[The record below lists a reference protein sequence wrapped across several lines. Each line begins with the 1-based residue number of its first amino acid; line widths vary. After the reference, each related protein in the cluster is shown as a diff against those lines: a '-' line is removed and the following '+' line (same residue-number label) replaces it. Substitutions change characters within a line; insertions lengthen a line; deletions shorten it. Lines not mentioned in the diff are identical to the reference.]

1 MKDLTKPA
9 AEPFELIDN
18 FKHEY
23 TFVGNDGPALYFK
36 TDLDAPR
43 GRLIAI
49 DLDAGKRGQAPFVPS
64 RAPNE
69 VWSRAVPANGAS
81 PLFPAAKN
89 WREIVPQAKAT
100 LVEMSFVGDRF
111 IATYLHDVAPLVKVF
126 SREGRFLRDVE
137 LPGIGAV
144 TGFRGKRTDK
154 ETFYTFSSF
163 ATPPSLYHYD
173 VASGASSLFR
183 RAEGKFNP
191 DDFQVRQ
198 VFYTSKDGTRVPM
211 FIAAKKGIALDGSNP
226 TLLYGYGGFNI
237 SLPPAFAISRVAWM
251 EMGGVY
257 AQPNLRGGGEFGE
270 AWHKAGTKLHKQNV
284 FDDFIAAAEWLI
296 AQKYTRRDRL
306 AIQGGSNGGLLV
318 GAVMTQRPD
327 LFGACLPAVG
337 VMDMLRFQKFTEGRT
352 WVDDY
357 GSAADSPEQFR
368 ALFAY
373 SPYHN
378 VKPGTCY
385 PPTLITTADTDD
397 RVVPGHSFKFAAA
410 LQAVQACDNPVLI
423 RIDTRAGHGA
433 GKPTGK
439 RIDEITDLWA
449 FLVKGLKMKL
459 PDDGQARAATR
470 VAVISPGAAGV
481 EWLASLV
488 ESRLAQKPAVVLLN
502 RQDIKKIL
510 REQELQALLA
520 PAGVA
525 QRTSL
530 GKLLQADLLVL
541 IEGRKEPR
549 PHAQVVV
556 CETRRGLRLYAA
568 PVEFSEDPETVA
580 ELVVQAV
587 EAAMGK
593 NAEQIREII
602 AIPPFVSNDLGFES
616 QGSAAPH
623 GRPAGV
629 EAFGPPRGAGRR
641 VGRGPGGGRRVGHGR
656 WREPPAQA
664 AALSLR

>member
-1 MKDLTKPA
+1 MA
-9 AEPFELIDN
+9 
-18 FKHEY
+18 
-23 TFVGNDGPALYFK
+23 
-36 TDLDAPR
+36 
-43 GRLIAI
+43 
-49 DLDAGKRGQAPFVPS
+49 
-64 RAPNE
+64 
-69 VWSRAVPANGAS
+69 
-81 PLFPAAKN
+81 
-89 WREIVPQAKAT
+89 
-100 LVEMSFVGDRF
+100 
-111 IATYLHDVAPLVKVF
+111 
-126 SREGRFLRDVE
+126 
-137 LPGIGAV
+137 
-144 TGFRGKRTDK
+144 
-154 ETFYTFSSF
+154 
-163 ATPPSLYHYD
+163 
-173 VASGASSLFR
+173 
-183 RAEGKFNP
+183 
-191 DDFQVRQ
+191 
-198 VFYTSKDGTRVPM
+198 
-211 FIAAKKGIALDGSNP
+211 
-226 TLLYGYGGFNI
+226 GFNI
-237 SLPPAFAISRVAWM
+237 SLPPTFAVSRVAWM

-257 AQPNLRGGGEFGE
+257 AQPNLRGGGEYGE

-296 AQKYTRRDRL
+296 AQKYTRPDRL

-357 GSAADSPEQFR
+357 GSAADSPEQFQ
-368 ALFAY
+368 ALLAY

-378 VKPGTCY
+378 IKPGTCY

-410 LQAVQACDNPVLI
+410 LQAAQACDNPVLI

-439 RIDEITDLWA
+439 RIEEITDHWA
-449 FLVKGLKMKL
+449 FLVKSLKMEL
-459 PDDGQARAATR
+459 PDGGQARAATR
-470 VAVISPGAAGV
+470 VAVISPGGAGV

-488 ESRLAQKPAVVLLN
+488 EAVGPETGSRPP
-502 RQDIKKIL
+502 
-510 REQELQALLA
+510 ESPGHQEDPPRKNSRPSWRA
-520 PAGVA
+520 AGVA

-556 CETRRGLRLYAA
+556 CETRQGLRLYAA
-568 PVEFSEDPETVA
+568 PVEFSEDPEAVA

-602 AIPPFVSNDLGFES
+602 AVPPFVSNDLGFES
-616 QGSAAPH
+616 QGLQRPMADLLELRLS
-623 GRPAGV
+623 GRPGVLVVELAEAQAVADELALGGGERPHRRLPLYLLGDFHRQSNQAG
-629 EAFGPPRGAGRR
+629 ASWRSTCGCCAGRNCWPSATSR
-641 VGRGPGGGRRVGHGR
+641 ASWRRSWPTCCGGRRR
-656 WREPPAQA
+656 PWSIRPRPARPRRPRRQPRPCSSPRA
-664 AALSLR
+664 SVCTN